1 LSDLPA
7 QAWAGQTIAGLRVPA
22 GPLALLLDPAASL
35 TELQRLYERNAM
47 PANALKAK
55 SAKRK
60 ASAPAQRKV
69 NAKAAKK
76 AAGKSPAAKKKTAA
90 KRATPKSAAK
100 PAVRPAARPAAR
112 SAALPRPFDAEAAA
126 RGFSAWRDLLDGL
139 PDRKAAKHLAALT
152 ARGKASAGHDLLAA
166 IFGSSPFLSD
176 LCQHEPGTVAIL
188 LEGGPDKALAAALTT
203 LKAAARKAAAADD
216 LAVPLRVA
224 KRQVALS
231 IAAADI
237 GGQWPLEK
245 ITGALSDFAALCV
258 DLAFA
263 ALLRDAAE
271 SGDLVVQDRK
281 NPCKGSGFFALG
293 MGKLGAREL
302 NYSSDIDLI
311 VLFDPDV
318 ARYTGRRSMLECFI
332 RLTQQMVRLLNDR
345 TEDGYVFRTDLR
357 LRPDPGSFP
366 VAVSTLEAETYY
378 ESFGQNWERAAMIKA
393 RTVAGDLEAGAR
405 FLQHLTPYVWRKNL
419 DFAAIE
425 DIHSIKR
432 QIHAHRG
439 HGEIAVEGHN
449 IKVGRGGIR
458 EIEFFAQTQ
467 QLIAGGRDTRLRAP
481 ATCDALRALVATD
494 RLSPEICD
502 ELIGHY
508 RYLRT
513 VEHRLQMIDDEQTH
527 TLPSDRDGLARLACF
542 LGERDV
548 ASFAAKM
555 RAVLGRV
562 KEHYDALFAESAPL
576 GAETGSLVFTGT
588 DDDPATLETLS
599 KLGFSAPSEVA
610 ATIRGWHFGRY
621 RAMRSER
628 AREKLTAI
636 MPQLLAAFSRTG
648 SADVAFRRFDYFL
661 SSLPAGVQ
669 LFALLQANPD
679 VLDTLAEVLAAAP
692 QLAEALAQNAALFDS
707 LIEYAEHPA
716 SFDRAALTTSLQR
729 QMQAARDFQDVL
741 DWARRWTTELKL
753 QVGIGL
759 LRGDMDGRSSG
770 LALSTVADVVLA
782 DLLRQVSAEFIAQH
796 GRIAKSAVVLLGLGR
811 LGSQELTLESDLD
824 LVLVFDCPDSAGQSD
839 GPRPLTPGLYFARLC
854 QRLIAAITAM
864 TGEGRLY
871 EIDMRLRPSGGAGP
885 IAIKL
890 DAYADYQR
898 KEAWTWEHMALTRAR
913 IVCGLDQSKEE
924 AVLIRQIETLRTDI
938 LTMKRDPNKLLADVA
953 VMRRRMAEH
962 RKADNPWDLKQVRGG
977 LVDLEFIVQ
986 YLLLRHG
993 RDTPAILQ
1001 QQPLAALEA
1010 LRAAK
1015 LLQDAQAKTLG
1026 EAGRLY
1032 ATLLA
1037 TARLAGRD
1045 EAGDPERWPPALAH
1059 RLPELLGE
1067 KSMAA
1072 LTKRLAKMQAA
1083 VHGLFETLVDTPAE
1097 PYLSLADSLNPD
1109 KQAGRTDGQDDR

>member
-1 LSDLPA
+1 
-7 QAWAGQTIAGLRVPA
+7 
-22 GPLALLLDPAASL
+22 
-35 TELQRLYERNAM
+35 M
-47 PANALKAK
+47 PANGLKAK

-60 ASAPAQRKV
+60 AAAPAPRKV
-69 NAKAAKK
+69 TGKTAVKAA
-76 AAGKSPAAKKKTAA
+76 
-90 KRATPKSAAK
+90 PKSAATLKK
-100 PAVRPAARPAAR
+100 PAVKPKASGPTIQRPPAKRPAPPAV
-112 SAALPRPFDAEAAA
+112 SLPRPFDHEAAA
-126 RGFSAWRDLLDGL
+126 RGFAAWREQL
-139 PDRKAAKHLAALT
+139 
-152 ARGKASAGHDLLAA
+152 AGHDDRAMAKRVAALSARTPGKDFLAA
-166 IFGSSPFLSD
+166 IFGNSPFLSD
-176 LCQHEPGTVAIL
+176 LCLHEPATVLTL
-188 LEGGPDKALAAALTT
+188 LDAGPDKALAAALSA
-203 LKAAARKAAAADD
+203 LKTAARKAKVAED

-237 GGQWPLEK
+237 TGQWPLEK
-245 ITGALSDFAALCV
+245 ITGSLSDFAALAV

-271 SGDLVVQDRK
+271 AGDLVVPDKK
-281 NPCKGSGFFALG
+281 NPCKASGYFALG

-311 VLFDPDV
+311 VLFDPEV
-318 ARYTGRRSMLECFI
+318 AKYTGRRSMLECFI
-332 RLTQQMVRLLNDR
+332 RLTQQMVRLLHDR

-366 VAVSTLEAETYY
+366 VAVSTLEAESYY

-393 RTVAGDLEAGAR
+393 RPIAGDLEAGAR

-419 DFAAIE
+419 DYAAIE

-467 QLIAGGRDTRLRAP
+467 QLIAGGRDTRLRSP
-481 ATCDALRALVATD
+481 ATCEALRALVATE
-494 RLSPEICD
+494 RLSPETCD

-527 TLPSDRDGLARLACF
+527 TLPDDKEGLARLACF
-542 LGERDV
+542 LGETD
-548 ASFAAKM
+548 AKSFAGKI
-555 RAVLGRV
+555 RAVLTRV
-562 KEHYDALFAESAPL
+562 KGHYDDLFAESAPL
-576 GAETGSLVFTGT
+576 GSEAGALVFTGT
-588 DDDPATLETLS
+588 DDDPATLDTLRN
-599 KLGFSAPSEVA
+599 LGFSAPSEIA
-610 ATIRGWHFGRY
+610 AMIRGWHFGRY

-636 MPQLLAAFSRTG
+636 MPQLLEAFSRTG
-648 SADVAFRRFDYFL
+648 SADVAFKRFDYFL
-661 SSLPAGVQ
+661 ASLPAGVQ

-716 SFDRAALTTSLQR
+716 AFDRDSLTASLQR

-759 LRGDMDGRSSG
+759 LRGNMDGRASG
-770 LALSTVADVVLA
+770 LALSTVADAVLT
-782 DLLRQVSAEFIAQH
+782 DLLRHVTAEFVAQH
-796 GRIAKSAVVLLGLGR
+796 GRIAKSAVALVGLGR

-824 LVLVFDCPDSAGQSD
+824 LVLVFDCPETAGQSD
-839 GPRPLTPGLYFARLC
+839 GARPLTPGLYFARLC

-864 TGEGRLY
+864 TGEGKLY

-890 DAYADYQR
+890 DAYADYLR
-898 KEAWTWEHMALTRAR
+898 KDAWTWEHMALTRAR
-913 IVCGLDQSKEE
+913 VVCGPDQSKEE
-924 AVLIRQIETLRTDI
+924 LALIRQIEKLRTDI
-938 LTMKRDPNKLLADVA
+938 LTMARDPKKLLADVA

-962 RKADNPWDLKQVRGG
+962 KKVENPWDLKQVRGG

-993 RDTPAILQ
+993 RDRPAILL

-1010 LRAAK
+1010 LRGAK
-1015 LLQDAQAKTLG
+1015 LLQEAQARTLDD
-1026 EAGRLY
+1026 AGRLY

-1045 EAGDPERWPPALAH
+1045 EAGDPERWPPALAQ
-1059 RLPELLGE
+1059 RLPELVGD
-1067 KSMAA
+1067 KDMPA
-1072 LTKRLAKMQAA
+1072 LTRRLAKMQAA
-1083 VHGLFETLVDTPAE
+1083 VHDLFITLVDKPAE

-1109 KQAGRTDGQDDR
+1109 KQAGRSDGEAD

>member
-1 LSDLPA
+1 
-7 QAWAGQTIAGLRVPA
+7 
-22 GPLALLLDPAASL
+22 
-35 TELQRLYERNAM
+35 M
-47 PANALKAK
+47 PANVLKAK

-60 ASAPAQRKV
+60 AAAKAPGKIVGTAAKKAG
-69 NAKAAKK
+69 AKAAKPARK
-76 AAGKSPAAKKKTAA
+76 PAAGKARAQTRAPAIPLPAA
-90 KRATPKSAAK
+90 
-100 PAVRPAARPAAR
+100 
-112 SAALPRPFDAEAAA
+112 FDADAAT
-126 RGFSAWRDLLDGL
+126 RGLAAWRETLAEL
-139 PDRKAAKHLAALT
+139 PDRSLAKRLT
-152 ARGKASAGHDLLAA
+152 AATAKDQTLLGGKTLLPAL
-166 IFGSSPFLSD
+166 FGNSPFLTELCLREPATVD
-176 LCQHEPGTVAIL
+176 LL
-188 LEGGPDKALAAALTT
+188 LGSGPDKALAGALAALK
-203 LKAAARKAAAADD
+203 LAARKATTPDD
-216 LAVPLRVA
+216 LAQPLRIA

-231 IAAADI
+231 IAVADI
-237 GGQWPLEK
+237 AGLWPLEK
-245 ITGALSDFAALCV
+245 ITAALSDFAALSV

-271 SGDLVVQDRK
+271 TGELELPDKK
-281 NPCKGSGFFALG
+281 NPCKASGFFALG

-318 ARYTGRRSMLECFI
+318 ARYSGRRSMLECFI
-332 RLTQQMVRLLNDR
+332 RLTQQMVRLLHDR

-366 VAVSTLEAETYY
+366 VAVSTLEAEAYY

-393 RTVAGDLEAGAR
+393 RPVAGDLEAGAR
-405 FLQHLTPYVWRKNL
+405 FLKHLTPYIWRKNL

-439 HGEIAVEGHN
+439 HAEIAVAGHN

-481 ATCDALRALVATD
+481 ATCDALRALVATE
-494 RLSPEICD
+494 RLSQAVCD
-502 ELIGHY
+502 ELIADY

-527 TLPSDRDGLARLACF
+527 TLPADKSGLARLACF
-542 LGERDV
+542 LGLPD
-548 ASFAAKM
+548 AKAM
-555 RAVLGRV
+555 SRQMLATLERV
-562 KEHYDALFAESAPL
+562 KTYYDDLFAESAPL
-576 GAETGSLVFTGT
+576 GSDAGSLVFTGT
-588 DDDPATLETLS
+588 DDDPATLETLRD
-599 KLGFSAPSEVA
+599 LGFSEPSEIA
-610 ATIRGWHFGRY
+610 AMIRGWHFGRY

-636 MPQLLAAFSRTG
+636 MPQLLEAFSRTG

-661 SSLPAGVQ
+661 ASLPAGVQ
-669 LFALLQANPD
+669 LFALLQANPA
-679 VLDTLAEVLAAAP
+679 VMDTLAEVLAAAP
-692 QLAEALAQNAALFDS
+692 QLADALAQNAALFDS
-707 LIEYAEHPA
+707 LIEYADHPA
-716 SFDRAALTTSLQR
+716 VFEHAALAASLQR
-729 QMQAARDFQDVL
+729 QMAAARDFQDVL

-759 LRGDMDGRSSG
+759 LHGRMDGSAAG
-770 LALSTVADVVLA
+770 AALSTVADVVLA
-782 DLLRQVSAEFIAQH
+782 DLLRHVSAEFIAQH
-796 GRIAKSAVVLLGLGR
+796 GRIAKSSIALVGLGR
-811 LGSQELTLESDLD
+811 LGSRELTLESDLD
-824 LVLVFDCPDSAGQSD
+824 LVLVFDCPDAAGQSD
-839 GPRPLTPGLYFARLC
+839 GARPLTPGLYFARLC

-898 KEAWTWEHMALTRAR
+898 KDAWTWEHMALTRAR
-913 IVCGLDQSKEE
+913 VVCGVDGSKEE
-924 AVLIRQIETLRTDI
+924 AALIRRIETLFHDI
-938 LTMKRDPNKLLADVA
+938 LTMKRDPNKLLANVA
-953 VMRRRMAEH
+953 TMRRRMAEH
-962 RKADNPWDLKQVRGG
+962 KKVQSPWDLKLARGG

-993 RDTPAILQ
+993 GAKPAILQ
-1001 QQPLAALEA
+1001 QQPLAALAA
-1010 LRAAK
+1010 LRDAK
-1015 LLQDAQAKTLG
+1015 LLDAAQAKTLI

-1045 EAGDPERWPPALAH
+1045 EAGEPERWPPALAQ
-1059 RLPELLGE
+1059 RLPVLLGD
-1067 KSMAA
+1067 KTMTA
-1072 LTKRLAKMQAA
+1072 LTRRLQKTQAA
-1083 VHGLFETLVDTPAE
+1083 VHALFDALVDTPAE

-1109 KQAGRTDGQDDR
+1109 STTTGQTDGQDR

>member
-1 LSDLPA
+1 
-7 QAWAGQTIAGLRVPA
+7 
-22 GPLALLLDPAASL
+22 
-35 TELQRLYERNAM
+35 M
-47 PANALKAK
+47 PANGLKAK

-60 ASAPAQRKV
+60 AAGPAPRKV
-69 NAKAAKK
+69 TGKTAVKAAPKSTSTKKKPAPQPK
-76 AAGKSPAAKKKTAA
+76 AAAPTA
-90 KRATPKSAAK
+90 KR
-100 PAVRPAARPAAR
+100 PAPSPV
-112 SAALPRPFDAEAAA
+112 SLPRPFDGDAAA
-126 RGFSAWRDLLDGL
+126 RGFAAWRDLL
-139 PDRKAAKHLAALT
+139 
-152 ARGKASAGHDLLAA
+152 AGHDDRAMAKRLTALTTKAGAGKNLLAA
-166 IFGSSPFLSD
+166 IFGNSPFLTD
-176 LCQHEPGTVAIL
+176 LCLHEPGIVQIL
-188 LEGGPDKALAAALTT
+188 LESGPDKALATALAALKT
-203 LKAAARKAAAADD
+203 AARRAKSAGD

-237 GGQWPLEK
+237 AGQWPLEK
-245 ITGALSDFAALCV
+245 ITAALSDFAAACV

-263 ALLRDAAE
+263 ALLRDATDA
-271 SGDLVVQDRK
+271 GDLVVPDRK
-281 NPCKGSGFFALG
+281 NPCKASGFFALG

-311 VLFDPDV
+311 VLFDPEV
-318 ARYTGRRSMLECFI
+318 AKYTGRRSMLECFI
-332 RLTQQMVRLLNDR
+332 KLTQQMVRLLHDR

-366 VAVSTLEAETYY
+366 VAVSTLEAEAYY

-393 RTVAGDLEAGAR
+393 RPVAGDLEAGAR

-419 DFAAIE
+419 DYAAIE

-467 QLIAGGRDTRLRAP
+467 QLIAGGRDTRLRAS
-481 ATCDALRALVATD
+481 ATCEALRALVATD
-494 RLSPEICD
+494 RLAPATCD

-527 TLPSDRDGLARLACF
+527 TLPDDGAGLARLACF
-542 LGERDV
+542 LGETT
-548 ASFAAKM
+548 ANAFAEEI
-555 RAVLGRV
+555 RAVLTRV
-562 KEHYDALFAESAPL
+562 KGHYDDLFAESAPL
-576 GAETGSLVFTGT
+576 GSEAGALVFTGT
-588 DDDPATLETLS
+588 DDDPATLDTLRN
-599 KLGFSAPSEVA
+599 LGFSDPSEIA
-610 ATIRGWHFGRY
+610 AMIRGWHFGRY

-636 MPQLLAAFSRTG
+636 MPHLLEAFSRTG

-669 LFALLQANPD
+669 LFALLQANPE

-707 LIEYAEHPA
+707 LIEYAEHPV
-716 SFDRAALTTSLQR
+716 SFDRAALDASLQR

-759 LRGDMDGRSSG
+759 LRGSMDGQASG
-770 LALSTVADVVLA
+770 RALSNVADAVLT
-782 DLLRQVSAEFIAQH
+782 DLLKHVTAEFVAQH
-796 GRIAKSAVVLLGLGR
+796 GRIARSAVALVGLGR

-824 LVLVFDCPDSAGQSD
+824 LVLVFDCPADAGQSD
-839 GPRPLTPGLYFARLC
+839 GARPLTPGLYFARLC
-854 QRLIAAITAM
+854 QRLIAAITSM
-864 TGEGRLY
+864 TGEGKLY

-885 IAIKL
+885 IAIQL
-890 DAYADYQR
+890 AAYADYLR
-898 KEAWTWEHMALTRAR
+898 KDAWTWEHMALTRAR
-913 IVCGLDQSKEE
+913 VVCGLDQSTEE
-924 AVLIRQIETLRTDI
+924 VALIRQIEKLRHDI
-938 LTMKRDPNKLLADVA
+938 LTLQRDPNKLLADVA

-962 RKADNPWDLKQVRGG
+962 KKVTNPWDLKQVRGG

-993 RDTPAILQ
+993 RDKPAILL
-1001 QQPLAALEA
+1001 QQPLAALDA
-1010 LRAAK
+1010 LREAK
-1015 LLQDAQAKTLG
+1015 LLEAAQAKTLA

-1037 TARLAGRD
+1037 AARLAGRD
-1045 EAGDPERWPPALAH
+1045 EAGDPDRWPPALAQ
-1059 RLPELLGE
+1059 RMPELVGDRD
-1067 KSMAA
+1067 MAA
-1072 LTKRLAKMQAA
+1072 LTRRLAKIQAA
-1083 VHGLFETLVDTPAE
+1083 VHELFSTLVDTPAA
-1097 PYLSLADSLNPD
+1097 PYLALADSLNPD
-1109 KQAGRTDGQDDR
+1109 RQAGQTNGDAD

>member
-1 LSDLPA
+1 
-7 QAWAGQTIAGLRVPA
+7 
-22 GPLALLLDPAASL
+22 
-35 TELQRLYERNAM
+35 M
-47 PANALKAK
+47 PTNGLKAK

-60 ASAPAQRKV
+60 AAAPAPRKV
-69 NAKAAKK
+69 TGKTAPKAKAAKK
-76 AAGKSPAAKKKTAA
+76 SPAATA
-90 KRATPKSAAK
+90 KRAAP
-100 PAVRPAARPAAR
+100 PAV
-112 SAALPRPFDAEAAA
+112 SLPKPYDRDAAA
-126 RGFSAWRDLLDGL
+126 RGFAAWSDLL
-139 PDRKAAKHLAALT
+139 AAQKNKRLAALT
-152 ARGKASAGHDLLAA
+152 AKGAGKHLLAA
-166 IFGSSPFLSD
+166 IFGNSPFLSD
-176 LCQHEPGTVAIL
+176 LCLHEPGTVQIL
-188 LEGGPDKALAAALTT
+188 LDGGPDKALAAALAE
-203 LKAAARKAAAADD
+203 LKNAARKAKAAEE
-216 LAVPLRVA
+216 LAAPLRVA
-224 KRQVALS
+224 KRRVALS

-237 GGQWPLEK
+237 ARQWPLEK
-245 ITGALSDFAALCV
+245 ITGALSDFAALAV
-258 DLAFA
+258 ELAFG
-263 ALLRDAAE
+263 ALLRDASDA
-271 SGDLVVQDRK
+271 GDLVLPDKK

-332 RLTQQMVRLLNDR
+332 KLTQQMVRLLHDR

-366 VAVSTLEAETYY
+366 VAVSTVEAETYY

-393 RTVAGDLEAGAR
+393 RPIAGDLEAGGR
-405 FLQHLTPYVWRKNL
+405 FLKHLTPYVWRKNL
-419 DFAAIE
+419 DYAAIE

-467 QLIAGGRDTRLRAP
+467 QLIAGGRDTRLRSP
-481 ATCDALRALVATD
+481 ATCDALRALVATE
-494 RLSPEICD
+494 RLTPAICD
-502 ELIGHY
+502 ELIEHY

-513 VEHRLQMIDDEQTH
+513 VEHRLQMTDDEQTH
-527 TLPSDRDGLARLACF
+527 TLPDDSDGLARLACF
-542 LGERDV
+542 LGEKDTT
-548 ASFAAKM
+548 SFAEKM
-555 RAVLGRV
+555 RAVLTRV
-562 KEHYDALFAESAPL
+562 KGYYDDLFAESAPL
-576 GAETGSLVFTGT
+576 GSEAGALVFTGT
-588 DDDPATLETLS
+588 DDDPATLETLRN
-599 KLGFSAPSEVA
+599 LGFSDPSEIA
-610 ATIRGWHFGRY
+610 AMIRGWHFGRY

-636 MPQLLAAFSRTG
+636 MPQLLEAFARTG

-716 SFDRAALTTSLQR
+716 AFDRESLIASLQR

-759 LRGDMDGRSSG
+759 LRGLMDGRASG
-770 LALSTVADVVLA
+770 FALSSVADAVLT
-782 DLLRQVSAEFIAQH
+782 DLLKHVTTEFVAQH
-796 GRIAKSAVVLLGLGR
+796 GRIAKSAVALVGLGR

-824 LVLVFDCPDSAGQSD
+824 LVLVFDCPANAGQSD
-839 GPRPLTPGLYFARLC
+839 GARPLTPGLYFARLC

-864 TGEGRLY
+864 TGEGKLY

-885 IAIKL
+885 IAIQL
-890 DAYADYQR
+890 DAYADYLR

-913 IVCGLDQSKEE
+913 VVVGPDPSKEDS
-924 AVLIRQIETLRTDI
+924 ALVRQIEKLRQDI
-938 LTMKRDPNKLLADVA
+938 LTMKRDPKKLLADVA
-953 VMRRRMAEH
+953 TMRRRMAEH
-962 RKADNPWDLKQVRGG
+962 RKVTNPWDLKQVRGG

-993 RDTPAILQ
+993 RDKPAILK

-1010 LRAAK
+1010 LREAK
-1015 LLQDAQAKTLG
+1015 LLESGQARTLD

-1037 TARLAGRD
+1037 AARLAGRD
-1045 EAGDPERWPPALAH
+1045 EAGDPAQWPPALAQ
-1059 RLPELLGE
+1059 RMPELLGE
-1067 KSMAA
+1067 KDMAA
-1072 LTKRLAKMQAA
+1072 LTRRLTKMQSA
-1083 VHGLFETLVDTPAE
+1083 VHEVFETLVDRPAQ
-1097 PYLSLADSLNPD
+1097 PHLSLADSLNPD
-1109 KQAGRTDGQDDR
+1109 KQAGRTDGDAN

>member
-1 LSDLPA
+1 
-7 QAWAGQTIAGLRVPA
+7 
-22 GPLALLLDPAASL
+22 
-35 TELQRLYERNAM
+35 M
-47 PANALKAK
+47 PANGLKAK

-60 ASAPAQRKV
+60 AAAPAPRKV
-69 NAKAAKK
+69 T
-76 AAGKSPAAKKKTAA
+76 GKT
-90 KRATPKSAAK
+90 AK
-100 PAVRPAARPAAR
+100 PAATKRTAAPAV
-112 SAALPRPFDAEAAA
+112 SLPQPYDAEAAA
-126 RGFSAWRDLLDGL
+126 RGFAAWRDLLA
-139 PDRKAAKHLAALT
+139 DRKDKRLAALT
-152 ARGKASAGHDLLAA
+152 AKGDGKSLLSA
-166 IFGSSPFLSD
+166 IFGNSPFLSD
-176 LCQHEPGTVAIL
+176 LCLHEPGTVLAL
-188 LEGGPDKALAAALTT
+188 LESGPDKALATALAE
-203 LKAAARKAAAADD
+203 LKTAARKAASAED
-216 LAVPLRVA
+216 LALPLRVA

-237 GGQWPLEK
+237 TGRWPLEK
-245 ITGALSDFAALCV
+245 ITGSLSDFAALAV

-271 SGDLVVQDRK
+271 AGDLVLPDKK

-311 VLFDPDV
+311 VLFDPEV
-318 ARYTGRRSMLECFI
+318 AQYKGRRSMLECFI
-332 RLTQQMVRLLNDR
+332 KLTQQMVRLLHDR
-345 TEDGYVFRTDLR
+345 TADGYVFRTDLR

-366 VAVSTLEAETYY
+366 VAVSTVEAETYY

-393 RTVAGDLEAGAR
+393 RPIAGDLEAGAR
-405 FLQHLTPYVWRKNL
+405 FLKHLTPYVWRKNL
-419 DFAAIE
+419 DYAAIE

-467 QLIAGGRDTRLRAP
+467 QLIAGGRDTRLRSP
-481 ATCDALRALVATD
+481 ATCDALRALVETE
-494 RLSPEICD
+494 RLTPDIRD
-502 ELIGHY
+502 ELIEHY

-527 TLPSDRDGLARLACF
+527 TLPDDKEGLARLACF
-542 LGERDV
+542 LGE
-548 ASFAAKM
+548 ANTKTFAEKI
-555 RAVLGRV
+555 RAVLTRV
-562 KEHYDALFAESAPL
+562 KRHYDDLFAESAPL
-576 GAETGSLVFTGT
+576 GSEAGALVFTGT
-588 DDDPATLETLS
+588 DDDPATLDTLRG
-599 KLGFSAPSEVA
+599 LGFSDPSEIA
-610 ATIRGWHFGRY
+610 AMIRGWHFGRY

-636 MPQLLAAFSRTG
+636 MPQLLDAFSRTG
-648 SADVAFRRFDYFL
+648 SADVAFKRFDYFL
-661 SSLPAGVQ
+661 ASLPAGVQ
-669 LFALLQANPD
+669 LFALLQANPE

-707 LIEYAEHPA
+707 LIEYAEHAA
-716 SFDRAALTTSLQR
+716 SFDRAALTSSLQR

-759 LRGDMDGRSSG
+759 LRGTMDGQASG
-770 LALSTVADVVLA
+770 LALSTVADAVLA
-782 DLLRQVSAEFIAQH
+782 DLLQQVTAEFVAQH
-796 GRIAKSAVVLLGLGR
+796 GRIAKSAVALVGLGR

-824 LVLVFDCPDSAGQSD
+824 LVLVFDCPDNAGQSD
-839 GPRPLTPGLYFARLC
+839 GARRLTPGLYFARLC

-864 TGEGRLY
+864 TGEGKLY

-890 DAYADYQR
+890 DAYADYLR

-913 IVCGLDQSKEE
+913 VVCGADKASAQSKEE
-924 AVLIRQIETLRTDI
+924 VALIRQIEKLRTDI
-938 LTMKRDPNKLLADVA
+938 LTMPRDPNKLIADVA

-962 RKADNPWDLKQVRGG
+962 KKVQNPWDLKQVRGG

-993 RDTPAILQ
+993 RAKPAILL

-1015 LLQDAQAKTLG
+1015 LLQDAQAKTLA

-1037 TARLAGRD
+1037 AARLAGRD
-1045 EAGDPERWPPALAH
+1045 EAGTPEQWPPALAQ
-1059 RLPELLGE
+1059 RMPELLDE
-1067 KSMAA
+1067 KNMAA
-1072 LTKRLAKMQAA
+1072 LTRRLTKMQAE
-1083 VHGLFETLVDTPAE
+1083 VHALFIALVDKPAA
-1097 PYLSLADSLNPD
+1097 PHLALADSLQPSERPGDNVD
-1109 KQAGRTDGQDDR
+1109 SDR

>member
-1 LSDLPA
+1 MAAERGFVAWREHLADLKDRALAKRLAALSAKGDGKALLAALFGNSPFLTDLCLHEPA
-7 QAWAGQTIAGLRVPA
+7 TIA
-22 GPLALLLDPAASL
+22 
-35 TELQRLYERNAM
+35 M
-47 PANALKAK
+47 
-55 SAKRK
+55 
-60 ASAPAQRKV
+60 
-69 NAKAAKK
+69 
-76 AAGKSPAAKKKTAA
+76 
-90 KRATPKSAAK
+90 
-100 PAVRPAARPAAR
+100 
-112 SAALPRPFDAEAAA
+112 
-126 RGFSAWRDLLDGL
+126 LLDGGE
-139 PDRKAAKHLAALT
+139 A
-152 ARGKASAGHDLLAA
+152 
-166 IFGSSPFLSD
+166 
-176 LCQHEPGTVAIL
+176 
-188 LEGGPDKALAAALTT
+188 GPDKALAAALAT
-203 LKAAARKAAAADD
+203 LKAAARKTKAPDD
-216 LAVPLRVA
+216 LALPLRVA

-237 GGQWPLEK
+237 TGRWPLEK
-245 ITGALSDFAALCV
+245 ITGCLSDFAATCV

-263 ALLRDAAE
+263 VLLRDAAE
-271 SGDLVVQDRK
+271 AGELALPDRK
-281 NPCKGSGFFALG
+281 NPCRGSGFFALG

-332 RLTQQMVRLLNDR
+332 RLTQQMVRLLHDR

-366 VAVSTLEAETYY
+366 VAVSTVEAEAYY

-393 RTVAGDLEAGAR
+393 RPVAGDLEAGAR

-439 HGEIAVEGHN
+439 HAEIAVEGHN

-494 RLSPEICD
+494 RLSQAVCD
-502 ELIGHY
+502 ELIADY

-527 TLPSDRDGLARLACF
+527 TLPADKTGLARLACF
-542 LGERDV
+542 LGVADARALSERMLDTL
-548 ASFAAKM
+548 A
-555 RAVLGRV
+555 RV
-562 KEHYDALFAESAPL
+562 KRYYDDLFAESAPL
-576 GAETGSLVFTGT
+576 GTETGSLVFTGT
-588 DDDPATLETLS
+588 DDDPDTLETLS
-599 KLGFSAPSEVA
+599 KLGFSDPPAIA
-610 ATIRGWHFGRY
+610 AMIRGWHFGRY

-636 MPQLLAAFSRTG
+636 MPQLLEAFSRTG
-648 SADVAFRRFDYFL
+648 SADDAFRRFDYFL

-679 VLDTLAEVLAAAP
+679 TLDTLAEVLAAAP
-692 QLAEALAQNAALFDS
+692 QLADALAQNAALFDS
-707 LIEYAEHPA
+707 LIEYAAHPA
-716 SFDRAALTTSLQR
+716 IFERPALSASLQR

-759 LRGDMDGRSSG
+759 LRGTLDGRAAG
-770 LALSTVADVVLA
+770 AALSNVADAVLQ
-782 DLLRQVSAEFIAQH
+782 DLLRQVNREFVAQH
-796 GRIAKSAVVLLGLGR
+796 GRIARSAMLLLGLGR

-824 LVLVFDCPDSAGQSD
+824 LVLVFDCPEDAGQSD
-839 GPRPLTPGLYFARLC
+839 GARPLTPGLYFARLC

-885 IAIKL
+885 IAIQL

-913 IVCGLDQSKEE
+913 IICGLGTDFGGSKEE
-924 AVLIRQIETLRTDI
+924 AALIRGVETLRRDI
-938 LTMKRDPNKLLADVA
+938 LTMKRDAKKLLANVA
-953 VMRRRMAEH
+953 TMRRRMAAH
-962 RKADNPWDLKQVRGG
+962 KKVDNPWDLKQVRGG

-993 RDTPAILQ
+993 AEQPAILL
-1001 QQPLAALEA
+1001 QQPLPALEA
-1010 LRAAK
+1010 LRDAK
-1015 LLQDAQAKTLG
+1015 LLDTAQAKTLI
-1026 EAGRLY
+1026 EAGSLY

-1037 TARLAGRD
+1037 TTRLAGRE
-1045 EAGDPERWPPALAH
+1045 EAGDPGRWPPALGR
-1059 RLPELLGE
+1059 RLPALLGE

-1072 LTKRLAKMQAA
+1072 LTARLRKTQAA
-1083 VHGLFETLVDTPAE
+1083 VHALFDTLVDIPAE
-1097 PYLSLADSLNPD
+1097 PYLALADSLNAD
-1109 KQAGRTDGQDDR
+1109 SKTTGQTDGQED

>member
-1 LSDLPA
+1 M
-7 QAWAGQTIAGLRVPA
+7 
-22 GPLALLLDPAASL
+22 PAAFDADASARGFAVWREALAELQDRSLAKRLATATAKNHGALGGKTLLTALFGNSPFL
-35 TELQRLYERNAM
+35 TELCLHE
-47 PANALKAK
+47 PAT
-55 SAKRK
+55 
-60 ASAPAQRKV
+60 V
-69 NAKAAKK
+69 
-76 AAGKSPAAKKKTAA
+76 
-90 KRATPKSAAK
+90 
-100 PAVRPAARPAAR
+100 
-112 SAALPRPFDAEAAA
+112 
-126 RGFSAWRDLLDGL
+126 DLLL
-139 PDRKAAKHLAALT
+139 
-152 ARGKASAGHDLLAA
+152 
-166 IFGSSPFLSD
+166 SS
-176 LCQHEPGTVAIL
+176 
-188 LEGGPDKALAAALTT
+188 GPDKALASALTA
-203 LKAAARKAAAADD
+203 LKLAARKAKASDD
-216 LAVPLRVA
+216 LAQPLRVA

-231 IAAADI
+231 IAVADI
-237 GGQWPLEK
+237 AGLWPLEK
-245 ITGALSDFAALCV
+245 ITAALSDFAALCV

-271 SGDLVVQDRK
+271 SGDLVLQDRK
-281 NPCKGSGFFALG
+281 TPCKGSGFFALG

-311 VLFDPDV
+311 VLFDPEV

-332 RLTQQMVRLLNDR
+332 RLTQQMVRLLHDR

-366 VAVSTLEAETYY
+366 VAVSTLEAEAYY

-393 RTVAGDLEAGAR
+393 RPVAGDLEAGAR
-405 FLQHLTPYVWRKNL
+405 FLKHLTPYIWRKNL

-439 HGEIAVEGHN
+439 HADIAVAGHN
-449 IKVGRGGIR
+449 IKLGRGGIR

-481 ATCDALRALVATD
+481 ATCDALRALVATE
-494 RLSPEICD
+494 RLSQAVCD
-502 ELIGHY
+502 ELIADY

-527 TLPSDRDGLARLACF
+527 TLPADKHGLARLACF
-542 LGERDV
+542 LGMPDAGTMSRQMLATLE
-548 ASFAAKM
+548 
-555 RAVLGRV
+555 RV
-562 KEHYDALFAESAPL
+562 KTYYDDLFAEAAPL
-576 GAETGSLVFTGT
+576 GSDAGSLVFTGT
-588 DDDPATLETLS
+588 DDDPDTLETLRD
-599 KLGFSAPSEVA
+599 LGFSEPSEIA
-610 ATIRGWHFGRY
+610 AMIRGWHFGRY

-636 MPQLLAAFSRTG
+636 MPQLLEAFSRTG

-661 SSLPAGVQ
+661 ASLPAGVQ
-669 LFALLQANPD
+669 LFALLQANPA
-679 VLDTLAEVLAAAP
+679 VMDTLAEVLAAAP
-692 QLAEALAQNAALFDS
+692 QLADALAQNAALFDS
-707 LIEYAEHPA
+707 LIEYADHPA
-716 SFDRAALTTSLQR
+716 VFEQAALTASLQR
-729 QMQAARDFQDVL
+729 QMAAARDFQDVL

-759 LRGDMDGRSSG
+759 LHGRMDGSAAG
-770 LALSTVADVVLA
+770 AALSLVADAVLA
-782 DLLRQVSAEFIAQH
+782 DLLRHVSAEFITQH
-796 GRIAKSAVVLLGLGR
+796 GRIAKSSIALVGLGR
-811 LGSQELTLESDLD
+811 LGSRELTLESDLD
-824 LVLVFDCPDSAGQSD
+824 LVLVFDCPETAGQSD
-839 GPRPLTPGLYFARLC
+839 GARPLTPGLYFARLC

-913 IVCGLDQSKEE
+913 VVCGVDGSKEE
-924 AVLIRQIETLRTDI
+924 VALIRRIETLFHDI
-938 LTMKRDPNKLLADVA
+938 LTMKRDPKKLLANVA
-953 VMRRRMAEH
+953 TMRRRMAEH
-962 RKADNPWDLKQVRGG
+962 KKVQGPWDLKQARGG

-993 RDTPAILQ
+993 AAKPAILQ
-1001 QQPLAALEA
+1001 QSPLAALAA
-1010 LRAAK
+1010 LRDAR
-1015 LLQDAQAKTLG
+1015 LLDAAQAKTLI

-1045 EAGDPERWPPALAH
+1045 EAEEPARWPPALAQ
-1059 RLPELLGE
+1059 RLPLLLGD
-1067 KSMAA
+1067 KTMAA
-1072 LTKRLAKMQAA
+1072 LTRRLQKTQAA
-1083 VHGLFETLVDTPAE
+1083 VHALFDTLVDTPAG

-1109 KQAGRTDGQDDR
+1109 SNPTGQTDGQDR

>member
-1 LSDLPA
+1 M
-7 QAWAGQTIAGLRVPA
+7 T
-22 GPLALLLDPAASL
+22 
-35 TELQRLYERNAM
+35 
-47 PANALKAK
+47 ANALKAK

-60 ASAPAQRKV
+60 AVADRRHTAAGKTAV
-69 NAKAAKK
+69 KAAKK
-76 AAGKSPAAKKKTAA
+76 PAATAKKKPA
-90 KRATPKSAAK
+90 PK
-100 PAVRPAARPAAR
+100 AARAKAQSGSAPAGFPLPYDGAAAERGFAAWRETLADLTDRALAKQLAAR
-112 SAALPRPFDAEAAA
+112 TGKGDGKAL
-126 RGFSAWRDLLDGL
+126 
-139 PDRKAAKHLAALT
+139 LAAL
-152 ARGKASAGHDLLAA
+152 
-166 IFGSSPFLSD
+166 FGNSPFLTD
-176 LCQHEPGTVAIL
+176 LCLHEPATVARL
-188 LEGGPDKALAAALTT
+188 LEAGADKALAAALAA
-203 LKAAARKAAAADD
+203 LKTAARKAAAADD
-216 LAVPLRVA
+216 LALPLRIA

-231 IAAADI
+231 IAVADI
-237 GGQWPLEK
+237 TGAWPLDK
-245 ITGALSDFAALCV
+245 ITGALSDFAALSV

-271 SGDLVVQDRK
+271 SGELALPDRK

-311 VLFDPDV
+311 VLFDPEV

-332 RLTQQMVRLLNDR
+332 RLTQQMVRLLHDR
-345 TEDGYVFRTDLR
+345 TADGYVFRTDLR

-366 VAVSTLEAETYY
+366 VAVSTVEAEGYY

-393 RTVAGDLEAGAR
+393 RPVAGDLEAGAR
-405 FLQHLTPYVWRKNL
+405 FLQHLTPYIWRKNL

-439 HGEIAVEGHN
+439 HAEIAVEGHN

-481 ATCDALRALVATD
+481 ATCDALRALVATE
-494 RLSPEICD
+494 RLSQTVCD
-502 ELIGHY
+502 ELIADY

-527 TLPSDRDGLARLACF
+527 TLPADKAGLARLACF
-542 LGERDV
+542 LGV
-548 ASFAAKM
+548 ADAKALSRRM
-555 RAVLGRV
+555 LDTLGRV
-562 KEHYDALFAESAPL
+562 KRYYDDLFAESAPL
-576 GAETGSLVFTGT
+576 GTETGSLVFTGT
-588 DDDPATLETLS
+588 DDDPDTLETLS
-599 KLGFSAPSEVA
+599 KLGFAERPAIA
-610 ATIRGWHFGRY
+610 AMIRGWHFGRY

-636 MPQLLAAFSRTG
+636 MPQLLQAFSRTG

-692 QLAEALAQNAALFDS
+692 QLADALAQNAALFDS
-707 LIEYAEHPA
+707 LIEYAAHPA
-716 SFDRAALTTSLQR
+716 VFERPALAASLQR

-759 LRGDMDGRSSG
+759 LRGMLDGRSSG

-782 DLLRQVSAEFIAQH
+782 DLLRQVSAEFVAQH
-796 GRIAKSAVVLLGLGR
+796 GRIAKAAVALVGLGR

-824 LVLVFDCPDSAGQSD
+824 LVLVFDCADDAGQSD

-864 TGEGRLY
+864 TGEGKLY

-913 IVCGLDQSKEE
+913 VICGVDGSKEE
-924 AVLIRQIETLRTDI
+924 AALIRKVTALRHDI
-938 LTMKRDPNKLLADVA
+938 LTMKRDPKKLLANVA
-953 VMRRRMAEH
+953 TMRRRMAAHKKVE
-962 RKADNPWDLKQVRGG
+962 NPWDLKQVRGG

-993 RDTPAILQ
+993 GAQPAILQ
-1001 QQPLAALEA
+1001 PQPLAALEA
-1010 LRAAK
+1010 LRAAN
-1015 LLQDAQAKTLG
+1015 LLQPAQAQTLI

-1037 TARLAGRD
+1037 CTRLAGRD
-1045 EAGDPERWPPALAH
+1045 EAGDPAQWPPALAQ
-1059 RLPELLGE
+1059 RLPSLLGE
-1067 KSMAA
+1067 KSMTA
-1072 LTKRLAKMQAA
+1072 LTRRVQKTQAA
-1083 VHGLFETLVDTPAE
+1083 VHALFAALVDTPAE
-1097 PYLSLADSLNPD
+1097 PYLALADSLQQSD
-1109 KQAGRTDGQDDR
+1109 ASGSTGETD